1 MIPVQPLCARVGRS
15 FGPGFRRSEASAG
28 GTPAALQPLRLPRP
42 PASGTRVRS
51 RPSRAVGE
59 RGDSGSRRGSRGAQS
74 PGVPVR
80 RPPQSR
86 GRALPPPLTRATGSS
101 PLRRRPR
108 AAKGRGQRQ
117 QIEELAWPHSG
128 LRRKPPR
135 PGRCS
140 ALARR
145 PPRASRPPRPASARL
160 PSSTARRPEP
170 PPRARHHGAPARR
183 LAAAAAR
190 SPSAPRGAQPSRC
203 EGESRPTRLPW
214 CPALR
219 PGAPRYP
226 FVPGSEPPAR
236 PSGAVHGKT
245 RCTLPGLRQ

>member
-1 MIPVQPLCARVGRS
+1 MIPVQPLWARVGPS
-15 FGPGFRRSEASAG
+15 SGPASA
-28 GTPAALQPLRLPRP
+28 AQKRP
-42 PASGTRVRS
+42 PAAPQQRVS
-51 RPSRAVGE
+51 L
-59 RGDSGSRRGSRGAQS
+59 SGSPAAGLGARAPALGPRCGRRARGRPQGRAAAAGAQS

-80 RPPQSR
+80 RQPQSR

-108 AAKGRGQRQ
+108 AAEGRGQRQ
-117 QIEELAWPHSG
+117 QIEELAWPRSG

-140 ALARR
+140 APARR

-160 PSSTARRPEP
+160 PSSTARRRQP

-203 EGESRPTRLPW
+203 EGWWMCWLRLW
-214 CPALR
+214 
-219 PGAPRYP
+219 
-226 FVPGSEPPAR
+226 EM
-236 PSGAVHGKT
+236 
-245 RCTLPGLRQ
+245 

>member
-1 MIPVQPLCARVGRS
+1 MLPVQPAWARAGRS
-15 FGPGFRRSEASAG
+15 SGSASA
-28 GTPAALQPLRLPRP
+28 PQKRPPLGVPRRRPRGPRVRPRP
-42 PASGTRVRS
+42 SVQPGL
-51 RPSRAVGE
+51 E
-59 RGDSGSRRGSRGAQS
+59 RGDAGSRRGAGAQS

-80 RPPQSR
+80 RQPHSR

-108 AAKGRGQRQ
+108 AAEGRGQRQ
-117 QIEELAWPHSG
+117 QIEELAWPRSG
-128 LRRKPPR
+128 LRRQPPR

-160 PSSTARRPEP
+160 PTSTARRRRP

-203 EGESRPTRLPW
+203 EGW
-214 CPALR
+214 WMCWLR
-219 PGAPRYP
+219 MW
-226 FVPGSEPPAR
+226 EM
-236 PSGAVHGKT
+236 
-245 RCTLPGLRQ
+245 